1 VAQLRAG
8 LAIRSPHSAETLAAI
23 LRAEERGLPMVW
35 STVGGTNPDAVTLF
49 AAALAKT
56 SKIGVG
62 TAIVP
67 TYPRHPVALAS
78 QALVL
83 EGLAPGR
90 FRLGLGPSHRPTIE
104 GMFGLTMNK
113 PLEHLREYLTVIRG
127 LLWDGAVDFS
137 GTHFQVKAELPAGVQ
152 PPKTPLPIS
161 ALRAGAFR
169 LAGEISDGA
178 LSWVCPVPYLI
189 NTAKPA
195 MLEGAR
201 AANRPAPPLIGH
213 VPVAMS
219 TDREAVRAA
228 ARPQLANYARLPF
241 YRGMFEDAGFPI
253 GPDTTMSDALLD
265 ELVVSGSPD
274 EVAARLHQ
282 IQGAGVDEL
291 LVMRV
296 NVADADTEDTALVDL
311 LARESAGS

>member
-1 VAQLRAG
+1 MAALRAG
-8 LAIRSPHSAETLAAI
+8 LAIRGLNPAETLAAI
-23 LRAEERGLPMVW
+23 VRAEERGLPMVW

-49 AAALAKT
+49 AAVAAKT
-56 SKIGVG
+56 STIGVG

-83 EGLAPGR
+83 EALAPGR

-104 GMFGLTMNK
+104 GMFGLEMNK
-113 PLEHLREYLTVIRG
+113 PLEHLREYLTVLRS
-127 LLWDGAVDFS
+127 LLWDGSVDFS
-137 GTHFQVKAELPAGVQ
+137 GTHFRVKAALPDGVQ
-152 PPKTPLPIS
+152 PPRTPLPIS

-178 LSWVCPVPYLI
+178 LSWVCPVPYLV

-201 AANRPAPPLIGH
+201 AAGRPAPPLIGH
-213 VPVAMS
+213 VPVAVG

-228 ARPQLANYARLPF
+228 ARTQLATYGRLPF
-241 YRGMFEDAGFPI
+241 YRGMFEDAGFPVNA
-253 GPDTTMSDALLD
+253 DNTLSDALLD
-265 ELVVSGSPD
+265 ELVVSGTPA
-274 EVAARLHQ
+274 EIAARLHQ
-282 IQGAGVDEL
+282 IQEAGVDEL

-296 NVADADTEDTALVDL
+296 AVADAGAEEAVLIDL
-311 LARESAGS
+311 LARETAAS

>member
-1 VAQLRAG
+1 MAALRAG
-8 LAIRSPHSAETLAAI
+8 LAIRGLNPAESLAAI
-23 LRAEERGLPMVW
+23 VRAEERGLPMVW

-56 SKIGVG
+56 STIGVG

-67 TYPRHPVALAS
+67 TYPRHPIALAS

-83 EGLAPGR
+83 GGIAPGR
-90 FRLGLGPSHRPTIE
+90 FQLGIGPSHRPTIE
-104 GMFGLTMNK
+104 GMFGLPMGK
-113 PLEHLREYLTVIRG
+113 PLEHLREYLTVLRG
-127 LLWDGAVDFS
+127 LLWDGAVDFT
-137 GTHFQVKAELPAGVQ
+137 GTHFKVKAQLPAGTE

-169 LAGEISDGA
+169 LAGEIADGA
-178 LSWVCPVPYLI
+178 ISWVCPVPYLV

-195 MLEGAR
+195 LEEGAR
-201 AANRPAPPLIGH
+201 SAGRSAPPLIGH
-213 VPVAMS
+213 VPVAVG

-228 ARPQLANYARLPF
+228 ARPQLANYGRLPF
-241 YRGMFEDAGFPI
+241 YQGMFKDAGYPVN
-253 GPDTTMSDALLD
+253 PDNSLPDALLD

-274 EVAARLHQ
+274 EIAARLHQ
-282 IQGAGVDEL
+282 IQAAGVDEL

-296 NVADADTEDTALVDL
+296 TVADSEAEDAALLDL
-311 LARESAGS
+311 LARETARS